1 MNTTTLTQLI
11 TRIRERADMVG
22 SSFVTDREVT
32 HMVNQSVADLHNL
45 LVTLYEN
52 YYVKTAP
59 DIALPGGNPTTVPA
73 DFYKALGVDFTTGGM
88 TYSLKPFMFSERR
101 AYANPFYANTALSSL
116 YYQIQ
121 GDQLRFIPDDTTSGV
136 ATLWYIP
143 EPSVFL
149 DFSEGT
155 ASQSSTTVTGVGTNW
170 TSDFAGA
177 TITWGT
183 GETATVASVGGT
195 TTLTVTPPQTVAP
208 GPFTVS
214 NVGTA
219 LNSVD
224 REIARGYEEYII
236 LDGTIKCLM
245 KEESDVKMHVALREK
260 VEEGIRG
267 NAATRN
273 PGDSYRITDVSTGT
287 LQSNYVNWMK

>member
-1 MNTTTLTQLI
+1 MNTTTLSQLI

-22 SSFVTDREVT
+22 SNFVTDREVT
-32 HMVNQSVADLHNL
+32 HMINQSVADLHSL

-59 DIALPGGNPTTVPA
+59 AITLPAGNPSTVPD
-73 DFYKALGVDFTTGGM
+73 DFYKLLGVDFTTGGA

-101 AYANPFYANTALSSL
+101 SYATPFYANTSL
-116 YYQIQ
+116 PNLFYQLQ
-121 GDQLRFIPDDTTSGV
+121 GNEIRFIPDDTV
-136 ATLWYIP
+136 AGTVTLWYVP

-155 ASQSSTTVTGVGTNW
+155 ASQSSTTLTGVGTNW
-170 TSDFAGA
+170 TADFVGA
-177 TITWGT
+177 TVTWTDG
-183 GETATVASVGGT
+183 GTATVTGFTDAT
-195 TTLTVTPPQTVAP
+195 TMTVAP
-208 GPFTVS
+208 SQPISSGTFTVS

-219 LNSVD
+219 INAVD

-236 LDGTIKCLM
+236 LDGAIKCLM

-260 VEEGIRG
+260 VEESIRA
-267 NAATRN
+267 NAATRS
-273 PGDSYRITDVSTGT
+273 PGDPYRITDTSTGT
-287 LQSNYVNWMK
+287 LQANYVNWTS